1 MYFFGKKFMNLD
13 DENKDQSHERQIDW
27 SGILDQYEV
36 PTVFKDELLRP
47 YFEQGDFVEPI
58 LDVGCGRGYF
68 SNLLLKRGYRVFG
81 IDLNSD
87 LQSSENFDFQKRD
100 FITFETDQKFNTILL
115 VNVLTT
121 APPAD
126 RLKIL
131 KKIKEIKSE
140 SGVAYV
146 VNTNADLF
154 GNELDSETLTIRKGE
169 RDTYRLKVKL
179 VNGEC
184 IEFDDYVIV
193 PEEMEE
199 MCKEVGLEIVE
210 RKDLKSQ
217 HQDKPI
223 YQVYVLR

>member
-1 MYFFGKKFMNLD
+1 MNLD